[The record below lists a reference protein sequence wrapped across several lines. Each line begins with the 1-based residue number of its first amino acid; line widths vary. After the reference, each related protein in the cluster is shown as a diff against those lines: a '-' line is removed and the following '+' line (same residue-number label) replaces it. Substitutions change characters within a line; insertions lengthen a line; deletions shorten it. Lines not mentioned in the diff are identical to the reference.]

1 MHMNNFAKNL
11 KYLRETNNL
20 SKSELADKIGVNAS
34 TLSRWENEE
43 NGATVDNALDLA
55 SYFNITLA
63 DLVDKDLHFDNAKF
77 SKVEE
82 VINIPVLGTIKAG
95 VPIEAQQDIIDTVNI
110 PKNWLKGGKQF
121 YALKIN
127 GDSMSPKYN
136 ENDIVIFEFTN
147 DVWQANRKDC
157 AVMVNGY
164 DATFKNVVIS
174 ENGITLIPLNP
185 NNHDGYQPTFYDP
198 EQISSL
204 PVKIIGIAKRRIS
217 DL

>member
-1 MHMNNFAKNL
+1 MNNFAKNL
-11 KYLRETNNL
+11 KYLREKNNL
-20 SKSELADKIGVNAS
+20 SKSELAEKIGVNQS

-55 SYFNITLA
+55 SFFNVTLA
-63 DLVDKDLHFDNAKF
+63 DLVDKDLHFDNATF
-77 SKVEE
+77 VDNEE
-82 VINIPVLGTIKAG
+82 TISIPVLGTIKAG
-95 VPIEAQQDIIDTVNI
+95 IPIEAQEDIIGTVNI
-110 PKNWLKGGKQF
+110 PKSWIKGGKRF
-121 YALKIN
+121 YSLKIQ

-147 DVWQANRKDC
+147 DVWKANRKDC

-164 DATFKNVVIS
+164 DATFKNVIIN
-174 ENGITLIPLNP
+174 EKGITLIPLNP
-185 NNHDGYQPTFYDP
+185 NNRDGYQPTFYDP
-198 EQISSL
+198 EQISGL

>member
-1 MHMNNFAKNL
+1 MNNFAKNL

-20 SKSELADKIGVNAS
+20 SKSELADKIGVNQS

-55 SYFNITLA
+55 SFFNVTLA
-63 DLVDKDLHFDNAKF
+63 DLVDKDLHFDNATMIKNEDTI
-77 SKVEE
+77 S
-82 VINIPVLGTIKAG
+82 IPVLGTIKAG
-95 VPIEAQQDIIDTVNI
+95 IPIEAQQDVIDTVNI
-110 PKNWLKGGKQF
+110 PKSWLKGGKKF

-147 DVWQANRKDC
+147 DVWQANRRDC

-174 ENGITLIPLNP
+174 ENGITLIPLNL
-185 NNHDGYQPTFYDP
+185 NNKDGYQPTFYDP
-198 EQISSL
+198 EQISGL

>member
-1 MHMNNFAKNL
+1 MNNFAKNL

-20 SKSELADKIGVNAS
+20 SKSELADKIGVNQS

-55 SYFNITLA
+55 SFFNVTLA
-63 DLVDKDLHFDNAKF
+63 DLVDKDLHFDNATMIKNEDTI
-77 SKVEE
+77 S
-82 VINIPVLGTIKAG
+82 IPVLGTIKAG
-95 VPIEAQQDIIDTVNI
+95 IPIEAQQDVIDTVNI
-110 PKNWLKGGKQF
+110 PKSWLKGGKKF

-174 ENGITLIPLNP
+174 ENGITLIPLNL
-185 NNHDGYQPTFYDP
+185 NNKDGYQPTFYDP
-198 EQISSL
+198 EQISGL

>member
-1 MHMNNFAKNL
+1 MNNFAKNL
-11 KYLRETNNL
+11 KYLREKNNL
-20 SKSELADKIGVNAS
+20 SKSELAEKIGVNQS

-55 SYFNITLA
+55 SFFNVTLA
-63 DLVDKDLHFDNAKF
+63 DLVDKDLHFDNATF
-77 SKVEE
+77 IDNEE
-82 VINIPVLGTIKAG
+82 TVSIPVLGTIKAG
-95 VPIEAQQDIIDTVNI
+95 IPIEAQEDIIGTVNI
-110 PKNWLKGGKQF
+110 PKSWIKGGKRF
-121 YALKIN
+121 YSLKIQ

-147 DVWQANRKDC
+147 DVWKANRKDC

-164 DATFKNVVIS
+164 DATFKNVIIS

-185 NNHDGYQPTFYDP
+185 NNRDGYQPTFYDP
-198 EQISSL
+198 EQISGL

>member
-1 MHMNNFAKNL
+1 MNNFAKNL

-20 SKSELADKIGVNAS
+20 SKSELAEKIGVNQS

-55 SYFNITLA
+55 SFFNVTLA
-63 DLVDKDLHFDNAKF
+63 DLVDKDLHFDNATMVKNEDTI
-77 SKVEE
+77 S
-82 VINIPVLGTIKAG
+82 IPVLGTIKAG
-95 VPIEAQQDIIDTVNI
+95 IPIEAQQNVIDTVNI
-110 PKNWLKGGKQF
+110 PKSWLKGGKKF

-174 ENGITLIPLNP
+174 ENGITLIPLNL
-185 NNHDGYQPTFYDP
+185 NNKDGYQPTFYDP
-198 EQISSL
+198 EQISGL

>member
-1 MHMNNFAKNL
+1 MNFFSKNL
-11 KYLRETNNL
+11 KYLREKNNL
-20 SKSELADKIGVNAS
+20 SKSELAEKIGVNQS
-34 TLSRWENEE
+34 TLSRWENED

-55 SYFNITLA
+55 TFFNVTLA
-63 DLVDKDLHFDNAKF
+63 DLVDKDLHFDNAEF
-77 SKVEE
+77 HNSEE
-82 VINIPVLGTIKAG
+82 TIAIPVLGVIKAG

-110 PKNWLKGGKQF
+110 PKSWQRGGKKF
-121 YALKIN
+121 YALKIK

-136 ENDIVIFEFTN
+136 ENDIVIFELNN

-217 DL
+217 DM

>member
-1 MHMNNFAKNL
+1 MNNFAKNL

-20 SKSELADKIGVNAS
+20 SKSELAEKIGVNQS

-55 SYFNITLA
+55 SFFNVTLA
-63 DLVDKDLHFDNAKF
+63 DLVDKDLHFDNATMVKNEDTI
-77 SKVEE
+77 S
-82 VINIPVLGTIKAG
+82 IPVLGTIKAG
-95 VPIEAQQDIIDTVNI
+95 IPIEAQQNVIDTVNI
-110 PKNWLKGGKQF
+110 PKSWLKGGKKF

-147 DVWQANRKDC
+147 DIWQANRKDC

-174 ENGITLIPLNP
+174 ENGITLIPLNL
-185 NNHDGYQPTFYDP
+185 NNKDGYQPTFYDP
-198 EQISSL
+198 EQISGL

>member
-1 MHMNNFAKNL
+1 MNNFAKNL

-20 SKSELADKIGVNAS
+20 SKSELAEKIGVNQS

-43 NGATVDNALDLA
+43 NGATVDNAIDLA
-55 SYFNITLA
+55 NFFNITLA
-63 DLVDKDLHFDNAKF
+63 ELVDNDLHFDNATF
-77 SKVEE
+77 ANNEE
-82 VINIPVLGTIKAG
+82 TITIPVLGTIKAG
-95 VPIEAQQDIIDTVNI
+95 TPIEAQEDIIDTVNI
-110 PKNWLKGGKQF
+110 PKNWQKGGKKF
-121 YALKIN
+121 YALKIK

-157 AVMVNGY
+157 AVMVNGF

-185 NNHDGYQPTFYDP
+185 NNNDGYQPTFYDP
-198 EQISSL
+198 GQISGL
-204 PVKIIGIAKRRIS
+204 PVKIIGIARRRIS

>member
-1 MHMNNFAKNL
+1 MNNFAKNL
-11 KYLRETNNL
+11 KYLREKNNL
-20 SKSELADKIGVNAS
+20 SKSELADKIGVNQS

-55 SYFNITLA
+55 SFFNVTLA
-63 DLVDKDLHFDNAKF
+63 DLVDKDLHFDNATF
-77 SKVEE
+77 VDNEE
-82 VINIPVLGTIKAG
+82 TVSIPVLGTIKAG
-95 VPIEAQQDIIDTVNI
+95 IPIEAQEDIIGTVNI
-110 PKNWLKGGKQF
+110 PKSWIKGGKCF
-121 YALKIN
+121 YSLKIQ

-147 DVWQANRKDC
+147 DVWKANRKDC

-164 DATFKNVVIS
+164 DATFKNVIIS

-185 NNHDGYQPTFYDP
+185 NNRDGYQPTFYDP
-198 EQISSL
+198 EQISGL